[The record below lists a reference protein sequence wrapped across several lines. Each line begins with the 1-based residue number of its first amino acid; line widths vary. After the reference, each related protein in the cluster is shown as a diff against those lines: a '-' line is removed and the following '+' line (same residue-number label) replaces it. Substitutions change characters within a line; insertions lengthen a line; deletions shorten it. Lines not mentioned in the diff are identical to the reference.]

1 MTAADETN
9 WRRKASLCEPRS
21 FAGAR
26 LWRRLRFALVC
37 VAPLL
42 TLACTSV
49 DSPGVQTAAS
59 VAPSAAPRTTGG
71 NPAASE
77 RKRLIELFGGDY
89 SAPATERY
97 LNDILARLA
106 PASQTPSEV
115 YRVTILNSPIVNAFA
130 LPSGDIFVTRGL
142 LALAN
147 DSSEIAAVMAH
158 EIAHVSAQHAA
169 KRAEKEKT
177 AALFARVSTAVLDR
191 PQEGEEQQARG
202 LLSLA
207 QFSREQEFEAD
218 KIGIKTIGAA
228 GYDPFAAARFL
239 GSLGRWTAMRASLL
253 GQNANVGKP
262 DMMSTHPSTPERIA
276 QAVVQA
282 RQIGAPGV
290 GESSRDA
297 YLTAIGNL
305 AYGDDPA
312 EGLVRGPRF
321 VHPKLG
327 FAFAAPEGFVLENQS
342 VALIG
347 VGDGG
352 AEALRLDSVNVDPAT
367 ALDAEIASGWIDG
380 LKTSSVETLK
390 IDDLQAATAVAQ
402 GDQWSFRLG
411 AVRLG
416 PKVYRLIFAARA
428 LTPNIDARFRASI
441 NSFHRLSAQEAAA
454 ARPLR
459 IQIVEAAAG
468 DTPETMARRMAIAD
482 RPIDH
487 FLLLNGLEPGAVLK
501 PGERYKIVV
510 E

>member
-1 MTAADETN
+1 MTAADDRDL
-9 WRRKASLCEPRS
+9 RRS
-21 FAGAR
+21 AGVRELPGAG
-26 LWRRLRFALVC
+26 LWRRLRLGLACL
-37 VAPLL
+37 APLL
-42 TLACTSV
+42 AVACTSV
-49 DSPGVQTAAS
+49 DTPGVQSAAAL
-59 VAPSAAPRTTGG
+59 APSAAPRTTGG
-71 NPAASE
+71 TPANTE
-77 RKRLIELFGGDY
+77 RKRLVELFGGEY
-89 SAPATERY
+89 SAPSTERF
-97 LNDILARLA
+97 LNDILTRLA
-106 PASQTPSEV
+106 PASQTPSET

-142 LALAN
+142 LALAD

-158 EIAHVSAQHAA
+158 EIAHVTAQHAA

-191 PQEGEEQQARG
+191 PQEGEEQQAKG

-276 QAVVQA
+276 QAVTEA

-290 GESSRDA
+290 GESGREA
-297 YLTAIGNL
+297 YLSAIGGL
-305 AYGDDPA
+305 PFGDDPA

-342 VALIG
+342 TALIG

-352 AEALRLDSVNVDPAT
+352 AEALRLDSVNVDQAT
-367 ALDAEIASGWIDG
+367 GLDTEIASGWIDG

-390 IDDLQAATAVAQ
+390 IDDLAAATAVAQ

-411 AVRLG
+411 AVRMG

-428 LTPNIDARFRASI
+428 LTPGIDARFRASI
-441 NSFHRLSAQEAAA
+441 ASFHRLSPQEVAAA
-454 ARPLR
+454 HPLR
-459 IQIVEAAAG
+459 LQIVEAAAG
-468 DTPETMARRMAIAD
+468 DTPETMAKRMAIAD
-482 RPIDH
+482 RPLDH
-487 FLLLNGLEPGAVLK
+487 FLLLNGLEPGSSLK
-501 PGERYKIVV
+501 PGERYKLVV

>member
-1 MTAADETN
+1 MTAADE
-9 WRRKASLCEPRS
+9 KDLHQGIAGGVMSRS
-21 FAGAR
+21 AR
-26 LWRRLRFALVC
+26 LWGRLRLGLFSLL
-37 VAPLL
+37 PLL
-42 TLACTSV
+42 AVACSTV
-49 DSPGVQTAAS
+49 DGPGVQSAANA
-59 VAPSAAPRTTGG
+59 VPSAAPRTTGG
-71 NPAASE
+71 TPANTE
-77 RKRLIELFGGDY
+77 RKRLVELFGGEY
-89 SAPATERY
+89 SAPTTERF

-106 PASQTPSEV
+106 PASQTPSEP

-142 LALAN
+142 LALAD
-147 DSSEIAAVMAH
+147 DSSEIAAVMSH
-158 EIAHVSAQHAA
+158 EIAHVTAQHAA

-191 PQEGEEQQARG
+191 PQEGQEQQAKG

-239 GSLGRWTAMRASLL
+239 GSLGRWTSMRASLL

-276 QAVVQA
+276 QAVTEA

-290 GESSRDA
+290 GESGREA
-297 YLTAIGNL
+297 YLSAIGGL
-305 AYGDDPA
+305 PFGDDPA

-342 VALIG
+342 TALIG

-352 AEALRLDSVNVDPAT
+352 AEALQARQRQCRPGDRPRRRDRLGLDRRPEDVVGRDAENRRPARGDGSGARRSMELPPWRGPHGPQSLPFDFRRPRADAGHRRALSRLDRFVPSAEPAR
-367 ALDAEIASGWIDG
+367 GG
-380 LKTSSVETLK
+380 
-390 IDDLQAATAVAQ
+390 
-402 GDQWSFRLG
+402 
-411 AVRLG
+411 G
-416 PKVYRLIFAARA
+416 PVSH
-428 LTPNIDARFRASI
+428 P
-441 NSFHRLSAQEAAA
+441 Q
-454 ARPLR
+454 R

-468 DTPETMARRMAIAD
+468 DTPETMAHKMAIAD
-482 RPIDH
+482 RPLDH
-487 FLLLNGLEPGAVLK
+487 FLLLNGLESGATLRPGA
-501 PGERYKIVV
+501 RYKDCR
-510 E
+510 

>member
-1 MTAADETN
+1 MTAADEKDLQQKTAVGGLLAVRG
-9 WRRKASLCEPRS
+9 RRFCS
-21 FAGAR
+21 
-26 LWRRLRFALVC
+26 RLRLALVC
-37 VAPLL
+37 LLPLL
-42 TLACTSV
+42 AVACTYV
-49 DSPGVQTAAS
+49 DGPGVQSAATA
-59 VAPSAAPRTTGG
+59 VPSAAPRTTGG
-71 NPAASE
+71 TPAKTE
-77 RKRLIELFGGDY
+77 RKRLIELFGGEY
-89 SAPATERY
+89 SAPATERF

-106 PASQTPSEV
+106 PVSQTPSET

-158 EIAHVSAQHAA
+158 EIGHVTAQHAA

-191 PQEGEEQQARG
+191 PQEGQEQQAKG

-276 QAVVQA
+276 QAVTEA

-290 GESSRDA
+290 GESGREA
-297 YLTAIGNL
+297 YLSAISGM
-305 AYGDDPA
+305 AFGDDPA

-342 VALIG
+342 SALIG

-352 AEALRLDSVNVDPAT
+352 AEALRLDSVNVDQAT
-367 ALDAEIASGWIDG
+367 GLDAEIASGWIDG
-380 LKTSSVETLK
+380 LKTSSIETLK
-390 IDDLQAATAVAQ
+390 IDDLPAATAVAQ

-411 AVRLG
+411 AVRMG

-428 LTPNIDARFRASI
+428 LTPGIDARFRASI
-441 NSFHRLSAQEAAA
+441 ASFHRLSPQEAATA
-454 ARPLR
+454 HPLR

-468 DTPETMARRMAIAD
+468 DTPETMGHKMAIAD
-482 RPIDH
+482 RPLDH
-487 FLLLNGLEPGAVLK
+487 FLLLNGLESGATLRPGA
-501 PGERYKIVV
+501 RYKIVV